1 MTASKNGRITMVAVV
16 DLLTIFDPHHLH
28 RHYRHY
34 PDLIYHHQHYLRI
47 LIVII
52 TRVVVVDAQTFL
64 IPNFTYN
71 GQVDLERNQKFLR
84 NARKLNARKEN
95 IAKHLDI
102 RVRTRISGLERVA
115 DLVRR

>member
-1 MTASKNGRITMVAVV
+1 MTAYKNGRITTVAVV
-16 DLLTIFDPHHLH
+16 DWLAIFDPHHLH
-28 RHYRHY
+28 HHYRHY

-71 GQVDLERNQKFLR
+71 GQVDLERNQKFLKNTR
-84 NARKLNARKEN
+84 TLNARKEN
-95 IAKHLDI
+95 IAKRLDI
-102 RVRTRISGLERVA
+102 RVQTRISGLERVA
-115 DLVRR
+115 DLDPR